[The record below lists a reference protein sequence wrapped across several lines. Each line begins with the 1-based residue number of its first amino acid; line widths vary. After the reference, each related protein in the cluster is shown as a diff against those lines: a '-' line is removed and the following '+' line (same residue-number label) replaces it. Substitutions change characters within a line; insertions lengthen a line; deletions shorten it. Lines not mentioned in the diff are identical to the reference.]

1 MSDAIQS
8 FLTTQKQFSDNIR
21 DPENSPP
28 ISGIEARRLK
38 IYQELFFNN
47 VEGFASGAFPV
58 LKELLS
64 EKDWLFLV
72 REFFHTHQCETP
84 YFLEISEE
92 FLSFLAEAEYEFLP
106 EFSYQLA
113 HWEWMELHAD
123 IAPTQDVAEP
133 IEFIQLHSVLTTVD
147 CAWCQAYEYPVHKI
161 SSECLPQEQT
171 PSFLMVYR
179 DQDLSVGFN
188 ELNPLSFILFEQL
201 QKNESSSLQDILKA
215 IAQAHGMDE
224 NMVLNGGLEIIEQW
238 GAVGV
243 LKPIPN

>member
-1 MSDAIQS
+1 MSDTTQS
-8 FLTTQKQFSDNIR
+8 FLITQKQFSDNIR
-21 DPENSPP
+21 DPDNCPP

-72 REFFHTHQCETP
+72 REFFHTHPCETP

-92 FLSFLAEAEYEFLP
+92 FLSFLAEADCEFLP

-123 IAPTQDVAEP
+123 ITPTQDVADT
-133 IEFIQLHSVLTTVD
+133 IDSVQFSDVLTTVD

-161 SSECLPQEQT
+161 SSEYIPEEQA

-179 DQDLSVGFN
+179 DQDLNVAFN
-188 ELNPLSFILFEQL
+188 ELNPLSFILFEHL
-201 QKNESSSLQDILKA
+201 QQNESMSLQDILKT
-215 IAQAHGMDE
+215 IAQSHGMDE

-238 GAVGV
+238 GVIGV